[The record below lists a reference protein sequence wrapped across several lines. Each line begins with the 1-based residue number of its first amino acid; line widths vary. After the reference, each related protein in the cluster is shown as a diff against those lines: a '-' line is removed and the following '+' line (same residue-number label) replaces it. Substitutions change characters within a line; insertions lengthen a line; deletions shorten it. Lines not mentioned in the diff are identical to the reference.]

1 MNKTITIALSLLL
14 SITSKLTYAGP
25 DRAQL
30 AVWANEAIIATYTFD
45 YKNYMQ
51 QQKEIAKYF
60 SADGWIAYSKA
71 LNQSKLPEVVQKNA
85 YFVNAVATEPPK
97 LITLDPTHWQAIMP
111 ILVVYKNPQY
121 EQKQNLKVVLGFT
134 VASPGQG
141 VRGFSVTSLQST
153 PISPPCQCKIEETP
167 GNTKQ
172 GDAKQ

>member
-1 MNKTITIALSLLL
+1 MNKKITIALGLLI
-14 SITSKLTYAGP
+14 SITTKLTYAGP
-25 DRAQL
+25 DRTQL

-45 YKNYMQ
+45 YKNFMQ

-71 LNQSKLPEVVQKNA
+71 LNQSKLPEAVQKNA

-121 EQKQNLKVVLGFT
+121 VQKQNLKVILGFT

-153 PISPPCQCKIEETP
+153 PISPPCQCKNEEEP

>member
-14 SITSKLTYAGP
+14 SIASKLTYAGP

-71 LNQSKLPEVVQKNA
+71 LNQSKLPEVVQK
-85 YFVNAVATEPPK
+85 
-97 LITLDPTHWQAIMP
+97 MP
-111 ILVVYKNPQY
+111 ISSMLLPQ
-121 EQKQNLKVVLGFT
+121 NHP
-134 VASPGQG
+134 S
-141 VRGFSVTSLQST
+141 
-153 PISPPCQCKIEETP
+153 
-167 GNTKQ
+167 
-172 GDAKQ
+172 